1 MVQGGMKLGAP
12 GLGHTMD
19 RPYPPLVC
27 EGAVVS
33 RMPVPRGDIE
43 ACGATH
49 ERVERRNHPIT
60 LRDRQGAAWTEI
72 VLHVHHDDRI
82 ATRIELIHRVSP
94 LLSKLAMGGRKCQGG
109 ERSPAGGDILRR
121 RNDSTEC

>member
-60 LRDRQGAAWTEI
+60 LRDRQGAAWAEI
-72 VLHVHHDDRI
+72 VL
-82 ATRIELIHRVSP
+82 ALP
-94 LLSKLAMGGRKCQGG
+94 
-109 ERSPAGGDILRR
+109 PAGRAARCARPGEGTGGGARPSVPQPPARRGDPAASANAARDLQALLPW
-121 RNDSTEC
+121 